1 MTRLPFSVG
10 VAALV
15 TSLALKTDAAAV
27 TVLYVLPDRLDVD
40 GNPMPTPTL
49 TAKPSVFLQQTM
61 VVSVVGPVESGLTKY
76 EIKRID
82 NGVIYSAADKTETVD
97 RPPSTFIF
105 NVEQGDGKVLRV
117 NADPSPEHQRPDGVY
132 ESAVGTD
139 LECTLDDAK
148 ERGVCIGANLYADL
162 TTITSGTQAV
172 VATHTESIGTTFTG
186 DVVPIATLSSGAA
199 HSLSVPY
206 KALIAALVPVAFGAF
221 VLL

>member
-1 MTRLPFSVG
+1 MTRLAFSVG

-15 TSLALKTDAAAV
+15 TSLALYTNAAAV

-40 GNPMPTPTL
+40 GNPMPTPML

-61 VVSVVGPVESGLTKY
+61 VVSAVGPVESGLTKY
-76 EIKRID
+76 EVKRVES
-82 NGVIYSAADKTETVD
+82 GYIYSAADKTETLD
-97 RPPSTFIF
+97 KPPRTIIF
-105 NVEQGDGKVLRV
+105 NVEQGDGKILRIKG
-117 NADPSPEHQRPDGVY
+117 DPSVEQQLPDG
-132 ESAVGTD
+132 SSWSIVGTD

-148 ERGVCIGANLYADL
+148 ERGVCIGANLHADL
-162 TTITSGTQAV
+162 TTITSGTQTV
-172 VATHTESIGTTFTG
+172 VATQTESIGTTFTG
-186 DVVPIATLSSGAA
+186 DVVPFATLSSGAA